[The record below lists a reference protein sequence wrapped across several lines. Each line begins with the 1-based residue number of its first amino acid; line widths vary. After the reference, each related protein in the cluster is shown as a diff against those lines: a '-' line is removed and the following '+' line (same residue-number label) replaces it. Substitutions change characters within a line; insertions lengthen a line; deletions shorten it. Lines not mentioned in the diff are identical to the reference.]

1 MKIMSKVMDGDVEN
15 INKVIKKLAKEVV
28 IDK

>member
-15 INKVIKKLAKEVV
+15 MNKVIKKVAKQVL